1 MVVRASCMIALPVHT
16 APMHEAHGVSN
27 KSTPC
32 SMSEPT
38 RTGVDISEDQG
49 VGLFSCT
56 ICNVTVSSGL
66 YAANFPFCIIIIVYY
81 FGGFCRGRAEL
92 SPARSTPSI

>member
-1 MVVRASCMIALPVHT
+1 MVVRAICKIVRIIILGVEDAHVH
-16 APMHEAHGVSN
+16 EVHGISN

-66 YAANFPFCIIIIVYY
+66 YAAKLSFLHNYY
-81 FGGFCRGRAEL
+81 LWRVLQRAC
-92 SPARSTPSI
+92 